1 VIGASLEEERFY
13 AVLLGAFAALAL
25 ALAAI
30 GIYGVVAFTVQ
41 QRTSEIGIRMAL
53 GADAA
58 AVLGL
63 VLRQAMLPV
72 LVGIGLGVAAAL
84 GLTRLLRG
92 LLYEM
97 SATDPAT
104 FAVVAAALAAVALM
118 AAFVPAK
125 RAAAVDPA
133 ISLRRD

>member
-1 VIGASLEEERFY
+1 
-13 AVLLGAFAALAL
+13 
-25 ALAAI
+25 
-30 GIYGVVAFTVQ
+30 
-41 QRTSEIGIRMAL
+41 
-53 GADAA
+53 
-58 AVLGL
+58 
-63 VLRQAMLPV
+63 MLPV